1 MAREGKSRVG
11 RLTRHRRVRSTVTGN
26 SERLRLCVFR
36 SARHVYG
43 QVIDDT
49 KGHTLAS
56 ASSLDESVR
65 RDSSKKTK
73 IENSKMVGTL
83 VAQRALEKGVKK
95 VVLDRGGYKYH
106 GRVRALAEAARE
118 GGLDF

>member
-1 MAREGKSRVG
+1 MSREGKSREG
-11 RLTRHRRVRSTVTGN
+11 RLRRHRRVRNSVTGT
-26 SERLRLCVFR
+26 SERLRLSVFR

-49 KGHTLAS
+49 KGHTLVS

-65 RDSSKKTK
+65 RNSDKKTK
-73 IENSKMVGTL
+73 IENSKKVGAL

>member
-1 MAREGKSRVG
+1 MSREGKSRVG

>member
-1 MAREGKSRVG
+1 MSREGKSREG
-11 RLTRHRRVRSTVTGN
+11 RLTRHHRVRSTVTGD

-56 ASSLDESVR
+56 ASSLDELVR
-65 RDSSKKTK
+65 RGSSKKTK

>member
-1 MAREGKSRVG
+1 MSREGKSRVG

-73 IENSKMVGTL
+73 IETSKMVGTL